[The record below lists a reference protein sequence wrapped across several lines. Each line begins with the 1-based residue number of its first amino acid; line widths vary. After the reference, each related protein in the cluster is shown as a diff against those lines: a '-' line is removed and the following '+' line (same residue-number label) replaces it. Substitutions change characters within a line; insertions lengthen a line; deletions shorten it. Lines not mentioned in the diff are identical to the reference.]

1 MKKTKNRPRFFDNII
16 PSLFF
21 LLSFLLPSQLGKHF
35 FLGFSYLSGIR
46 IDYLAPTL
54 YLTDILICLLA
65 VLYFKTVFSFFRSK
79 RVLFFLF
86 IISFTGIYAI
96 SVPLFL
102 YRILKLVELCTIC
115 AIFQEGYAK
124 NKKSIIAGFAC
135 SVFFQ
140 APLVITQFIT
150 KHSLQG
156 MWYFFGE
163 RYMSLSM
170 FGIAKATMQ
179 DITILRPYGTF
190 SHPNSLAGFFLLI
203 YVFFLTNKQITNTVL
218 KYAVIFF
225 CSLFIFLSFS
235 KNAILTYVLLT
246 VWYTIRERFSCKIC
260 SLARLSLP
268 IFLAAVF
275 MFAQTDPASL
285 EKRVTLLKESLII
298 IAKSPLT
305 GVGLGNYLLASH
317 SFPIKYPYFFL
328 QPVHNIF
335 LLFAAETGLVIF
347 VIALFFFIRFIKK
360 YKQDASALF
369 VVLAICLTGLNDHYW
384 ITLQQNWLLMGV
396 IFGIIV
402 SWHPKKTATV

>member
-225 CSLFIFLSFS
+225 CSLFIF
-235 KNAILTYVLLT
+235 
-246 VWYTIRERFSCKIC
+246 
-260 SLARLSLP
+260 
-268 IFLAAVF
+268 AAVF
-275 MFAQTDPASL
+275 MFAQTDPASV

-402 SWHPKKTATV
+402 KQ